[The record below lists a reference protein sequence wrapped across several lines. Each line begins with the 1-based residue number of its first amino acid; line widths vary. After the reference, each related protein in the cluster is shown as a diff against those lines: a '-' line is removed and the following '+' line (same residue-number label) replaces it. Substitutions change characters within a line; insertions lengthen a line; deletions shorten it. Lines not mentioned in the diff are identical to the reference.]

1 MPATQPLHRW
11 DISVKEALALQKQLA
26 PLVVGQADTFALDQI
41 RTVAGL
47 DVSYVR
53 QEGETVQG
61 KAAIV
66 VLSFPDLEVIEQATV
81 VTEVTFPYVP
91 GLLSFRESP
100 VLLAAWKRLKTQP
113 DVLVF
118 DGQGYAHPRRFGLA
132 CHLGLYLDRPAIG
145 CAKSR
150 LIGTYAEPGPNPGD
164 SVPLLHNGEVIGMV
178 VRTKAKTKPVFVS
191 VGYRV
196 DLPTAVAVVLSCTR
210 GYRLPEPTRL
220 ADQLTHHA

>member
-1 MPATQPLHRW
+1 MSATQPLHRW
-11 DISVKEALALQKQLA
+11 DISVKEAQALQKQLA
-26 PLVVGQADTFALDQI
+26 PLVGRASTFALDQI

-53 QEGETVQG
+53 REGEAVQG

-66 VLSFPDLEVIEQATV
+66 VLSFPDLKVIEQATA

-100 VLLAAWKRLKTQP
+100 VLLAAWKRLETQP

-145 CAKSR
+145 CAKTR
-150 LIGTYAEPGPNPGD
+150 LIGTYAEPGSRQGD
-164 SVPLLHNGEVIGMV
+164 STPLLDGGEVIGMV
-178 VRTKAKTKPVFVS
+178 VRTKARARPVFVS

-196 DLPTAVAVVLSCTR
+196 DLPTAVSVVLACTR

-220 ADQLTHHA
+220 ADQLTRQA

>member
-1 MPATQPLHRW
+1 MPTTQPLHQW
-11 DISVKEALALQKQLA
+11 DISVKEAQALQKQLA
-26 PLVVGQADTFALDQI
+26 PLVEPAGTFAVNQI

-53 QEGETVQG
+53 REGETVEG
-61 KAAIV
+61 RAAIV
-66 VLSFPDLEVIEQATV
+66 VLSFPDLEIIEQATA

-91 GLLSFRESP
+91 GLLSFREAP
-100 VLLAAWKRLKTQP
+100 VLLAAWKRLETHP

-150 LIGTYAEPGPNPGD
+150 LIGTYAEPDPNQGD
-164 SVPLLHNGEVIGMV
+164 SVPLLDNGEVIGMV
-178 VRTKAKTKPVFVS
+178 VRTKAKTKPVFIS

-220 ADQLTHHA
+220 ADQLTHHM

>member
-1 MPATQPLHRW
+1 MSATQPLHRW

-26 PLVVGQADTFALDQI
+26 PLVGRASIFALDQI

-53 QEGETVQG
+53 REGETVQG
-61 KAAIV
+61 RAAIV
-66 VLSFPDLEVIEQATV
+66 VLSFPDLKVIEQATA

-100 VLLAAWKRLKTQP
+100 VLLAAWKRLETQP

-145 CAKSR
+145 CAKTR
-150 LIGTYAEPGPNPGD
+150 LIGTYEEPGPSQGD
-164 SVPLLHNGEVIGMV
+164 STPLLDDGEVIGMV
-178 VRTKAKTKPVFVS
+178 VRTKARARPVFVS

-196 DLPTAVAVVLSCTR
+196 DLPTAVALVLSCTR

-220 ADQLTHHA
+220 ADQLTRRP

>member
-1 MPATQPLHRW
+1 MPTTQPLHRW

-26 PLVVGQADTFALDQI
+26 PLVGQAGTFTLDQI

-53 QEGETVQG
+53 QEGEAVQG
-61 KAAIV
+61 RAAIV
-66 VLSFPDLEVIEQATV
+66 VLSFPDLKVIEQATV

-91 GLLSFRESP
+91 GLLSFREAP
-100 VLLAAWKRLKTQP
+100 VLLAAWDRLKTQP

-150 LIGTYAEPGPNPGD
+150 LIGTYAEPGPRPGD
-164 SVPLLHNGEVIGMV
+164 STPLLDGEEVIGMV
-178 VRTKAKTKPVFVS
+178 VRTKARTKPVFVS

-196 DLPTAVAVVLSCTR
+196 DLPAAVAVVLSCTR

-220 ADQLTHHA
+220 ADQLTRRA

>member
-1 MPATQPLHRW
+1 MSATQPLHRW

-26 PLVVGQADTFALDQI
+26 PLALQPSIFALDQV

-53 QEGETVQG
+53 REGETVQG
-61 KAAIV
+61 RAAIV
-66 VLSFPDLEVIEQATV
+66 VLSFPDLKVIEQATA
-81 VTEVTFPYVP
+81 VTDVTFPYVP

-100 VLLAAWKRLKTQP
+100 VLLAAWKRLETQP
-113 DVLVF
+113 DVLLF

-132 CHLGLYLDRPAIG
+132 CHLGLYLDRPALG

-150 LIGTYAEPGPNPGD
+150 LIGTYTEPGPSQGD
-164 SVPLLHNGEVIGMV
+164 SAPLLDDEEVIGMV
-178 VRTKAKTKPVFVS
+178 VRTKAGTKPVFVS
-191 VGYRV
+191 VGYRI
-196 DLPTAVAVVLSCTR
+196 DLPAAVAVVLSCTQ

-220 ADQLTHHA
+220 ADQLTRHV

>member
-11 DISVKEALALQKQLA
+11 DLKVKEALELQGQLRS
-26 PLVVGQADTFALDQI
+26 LIGRADTLALDQI

-47 DVSYVR
+47 DASYVGR
-53 QEGETVQG
+53 EGETKQG
-61 KAAIV
+61 RAAVV
-66 VLSFPDLEVIEQATV
+66 VLSFPDLEVIEQATA
-81 VTEVTFPYVP
+81 VTEVAFPYVP

-100 VLLAAWKRLKTQP
+100 VLLAALERLKTQP
-113 DVLVF
+113 DVLLF

-150 LIGTYAEPGPNPGD
+150 LVGTYEEPGPNRGD
-164 SVPLLHNGEVIGMV
+164 SAPLLDHGEVIGMV
-178 VRTKAKTKPVFVS
+178 VCTKVGTRPVFVS
-191 VGYRV
+191 VGYRI
-196 DLPTAVAVVLSCTR
+196 DLPTAVAVVLACTR

-220 ADQLTHHA
+220 ADKLTRHA

>member
-1 MPATQPLHRW
+1 MSATQPLHRW

-26 PLVVGQADTFALDQI
+26 PLVGRASTFALDQI

-53 QEGETVQG
+53 REGETVQG
-61 KAAIV
+61 RAAIV
-66 VLSFPDLEVIEQATV
+66 VLSFPDLEVIEQATA

-91 GLLSFRESP
+91 GLLSFREAP
-100 VLLAAWKRLKTQP
+100 VLLAAWNRLKTQP

-145 CAKSR
+145 CAKTR
-150 LIGTYAEPGPNPGD
+150 LIGTYEEPGPSQGD
-164 SVPLLHNGEVIGMV
+164 SAPLLDNGEVIGMV
-178 VRTKAKTKPVFVS
+178 VRTKARTRPVFVS
-191 VGYRV
+191 AGYQV
-196 DLPTAVAVVLSCTR
+196 DLPTAVALVLSCMR

-220 ADQLTHHA
+220 ADQLTRHA

>member
-1 MPATQPLHRW
+1 MPATQPPHRW

-26 PLVVGQADTFALDQI
+26 PLIVGQADTFALDQI

-61 KAAIV
+61 RAAIV
-66 VLSFPDLEVIEQATV
+66 VLSFPDLEVIEQATAV
-81 VTEVTFPYVP
+81 IEVTFPYVP
-91 GLLSFRESP
+91 GLLSFREAP

-132 CHLGLYLDRPAIG
+132 CHLGLYLDRPSIG
-145 CAKSR
+145 CAKTR
-150 LIGTYAEPGPNPGD
+150 FIGTFEEPGPNKG
-164 SVPLLHNGEVIGMV
+164 
-178 VRTKAKTKPVFVS
+178 
-191 VGYRV
+191 
-196 DLPTAVAVVLSCTR
+196 
-210 GYRLPEPTRL
+210 
-220 ADQLTHHA
+220 